1 MKEEIDSDFEEDE
14 FVVRR
19 KRKRTRI
26 KREYTS
32 DGDEDDDDYEGGSS
46 EGGKKYRYDAWGH
59 KSQKSKPI
67 ELVHHFSV

>member
-32 DGDEDDDDYEGGSS
+32 DGDEDDDEYDGGSS
-46 EGGKKYRYDAWGH
+46 GGKKYRYVDGGIRG
-59 KSQKSKPI
+59 SNIST
-67 ELVHHFSV
+67 